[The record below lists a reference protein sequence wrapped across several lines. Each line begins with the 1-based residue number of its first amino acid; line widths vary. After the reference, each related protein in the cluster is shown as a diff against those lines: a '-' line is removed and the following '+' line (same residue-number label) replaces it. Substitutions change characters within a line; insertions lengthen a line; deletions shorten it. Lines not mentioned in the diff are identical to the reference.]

1 MTPITI
7 QVVNVD
13 DITSDEFIKRL
24 AKQVAAELR
33 AQDESESEEFL
44 TDREVAK
51 ILRCSVTTV
60 WRKKEKGLIKSVQ
73 VGGIRRVR
81 KCDLL
86 GVEK

>member
-1 MTPITI
+1 MTIN
-7 QVVNVD
+7 VVNVD
-13 DITSDEFIKRL
+13 EITSDEFIKRL

-33 AQDESESEEFL
+33 AQDESESTEFF

-60 WRKKEKGLIKSVQ
+60 WRKKKKGLIASVQ

-86 GVEK
+86 EVGK